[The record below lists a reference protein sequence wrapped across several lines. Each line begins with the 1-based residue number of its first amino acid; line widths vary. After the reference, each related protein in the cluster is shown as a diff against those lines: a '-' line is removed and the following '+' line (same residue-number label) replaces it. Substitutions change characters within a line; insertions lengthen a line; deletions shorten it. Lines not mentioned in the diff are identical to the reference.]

1 MAMDAGQWRP
11 SRGTRQRHVLTAAN
25 TPSLSVQWSRLLART
40 PLSSASSRKD
50 FAKDPAR
57 RLHRFEK
64 EYSQLLVRHACH
76 HPQARPAS
84 TLT

>member
-1 MAMDAGQWRP
+1 MHPKSTWILYAPPNATKLQTAEGE
-11 SRGTRQRHVLTAAN
+11 TRLTRAS
-25 TPSLSVQWSRLLART
+25 TTLQWSRLLAHT

-64 EYSQLLVRHACH
+64 EYSQLLVST
-76 HPQARPAS
+76 RPD
-84 TLT
+84 

>member
-1 MAMDAGQWRP
+1 MDFVRTPRSHHTAEEER
-11 SRGTRQRHVLTAAN
+11 RLTRAST
-25 TPSLSVQWSRLLART
+25 VQWSRLLAHT

-64 EYSQLLVRHACH
+64 EYSQLLV
-76 HPQARPAS
+76 S
-84 TLT
+84 TA